1 MKNLIEE
8 INNNL
13 SNKNYLSALALTLIL
28 PDICAKIEY
37 PELIGGKYNRQRYER
52 WYNEFIY
59 PYELCPIEN
68 NPYKEWVMDGFAV
81 YKLRCNLLHDGS
93 TDINQEVIEK
103 KKIKSYQSYKFI
115 LTNNFNSYSL
125 LWADG
130 DKEKAPSITVKIG
143 IEDFCKKIC
152 AVVEN
157 HYLKKYPDLNLN
169 NEVVIFDFID

>member
-37 PELIGGKYNRQRYER
+37 PELIGGKYNRKRYER

-103 KKIKSYQSYKFI
+103 KKI
-115 LTNNFNSYSL
+115 
-125 LWADG
+125 
-130 DKEKAPSITVKIG
+130 
-143 IEDFCKKIC
+143 
-152 AVVEN
+152 
-157 HYLKKYPDLNLN
+157 
-169 NEVVIFDFID
+169 